1 MEVDTPV
8 LNTAS
13 SGASQH
19 NITRGFS
26 GMWQRLEKNDL
37 DRDFLNM
44 LERKEISSHTRR
56 GHGAELG
63 EYPG

>member
-1 MEVDTPV
+1 MAE
-8 LNTAS
+8 
-13 SGASQH
+13 
-19 NITRGFS
+19 IR
-26 GMWQRLEKNDL
+26 KNDL